1 MKTAALLLK
10 LVKRIGVETA
20 AGIKLE
26 LSMNRDELG
35 NYSGLRRETITRKL
49 GEFKELG
56 YIELVGNKVIIVKDL
71 EALERY
77 VL

>member
-1 MKTAALLLK
+1 
-10 LVKRIGVETA
+10 
-20 AGIKLE
+20 
-26 LSMNRDELG
+26 LG

-71 EALERY
+71 AALEGY